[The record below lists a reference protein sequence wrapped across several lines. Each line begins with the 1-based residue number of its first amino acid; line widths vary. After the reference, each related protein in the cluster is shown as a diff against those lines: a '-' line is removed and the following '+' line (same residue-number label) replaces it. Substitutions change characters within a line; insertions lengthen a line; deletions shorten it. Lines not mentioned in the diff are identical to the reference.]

1 MKDIFDSID
10 ADKKETVKDGR
21 PWDNRGPF
29 KTHELALIAK
39 TKFLR
44 DNTHFDAK
52 IKNLDQGFTL
62 KTRKQLVQIL
72 REEKVKLEQEKSNK
86 EKKKLSKTER

>member
-10 ADKKETVKDGR
+10 ADKKETVVKDGR

-29 KTHELALIAK
+29 KTHELALVAK
-39 TKFLR
+39 AKFLR

-52 IKNLDQGFTL
+52 IKNLEQGFTL
-62 KTRKQLVQIL
+62 KTRKQLAQIL
-72 REEKVKLEQEKSNK
+72 REEKVKLDQEKSNK
-86 EKKKLSKTER
+86 ENKKLK